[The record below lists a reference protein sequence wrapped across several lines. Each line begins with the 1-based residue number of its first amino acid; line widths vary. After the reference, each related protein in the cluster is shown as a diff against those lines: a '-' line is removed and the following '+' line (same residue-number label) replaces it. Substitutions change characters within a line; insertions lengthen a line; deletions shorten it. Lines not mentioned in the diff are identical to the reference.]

1 MFSSSAEEIKMSTVE
16 EIRELG
22 HRWAEAEER
31 GDVQALDALATEDFT
46 VVGPAGFVLDKKQW
60 LDRYS
65 SGAMVTESLS
75 WEDIEVREYGNA
87 AVAIGRVEQQASYQ
101 GRSASGRLRATHFA
115 VRGPAGW
122 VLAGQHFS
130 PIAGPPAAAP
140 ASAV

>member
-22 HRWAEAEER
+22 RRWAEAEER
-31 GDVQALDALATEDFT
+31 GDVQTLDALTAEDFT
-46 VVGPAGFVLDKKQW
+46 VVGPLGFVIDKKQW

-75 WEDIEVREYGNA
+75 WDEVEVRAYGTA
-87 AVAIGRVEQQASYQ
+87 AVAIGRVEQRASYQ
-101 GRSASGRLRATHFA
+101 GRPVIGPLRATHIA
-115 VRGPAGW
+115 VRGQAGW

-130 PIAGPPAAAP
+130 PIAGPPAG
-140 ASAV
+140 

>member
-22 HRWAEAEER
+22 RRWAEAEER
-31 GDVQALDALATEDFT
+31 GDVQTLDALTAEDFT
-46 VVGPAGFVLDKKQW
+46 VVGPLGFVIDKKQW

-75 WEDIEVREYGNA
+75 WDEVEVRAYGTA
-87 AVAIGRVEQQASYQ
+87 AVAIGRVEQRASYQ
-101 GRSASGRLRATHFA
+101 GRPVVGPLRATHIA
-115 VRGPAGW
+115 VRSQAGW

-130 PIAGPPAAAP
+130 PIAGPPAG
-140 ASAV
+140 